1 MREHSAAVDAYPL
14 MDRPDEPREEALKRL
29 DDRLEAFAAGQK
41 RKPMAFGAHDSGAGY
56 RLIGELIGGVLG
68 GLGLGWVVDQLAHTN
83 PWGLIVGTLVGTG
96 AAVFSIAR
104 SAGKMADAQPKGNS
118 VPFDDDEDDSGPA
131 GI

>member
-1 MREHSAAVDAYPL
+1 
-14 MDRPDEPREEALKRL
+14 MDRPNEPREEALKRL
-29 DDRLEAFAAGQK
+29 DDRLDAFTERQK
-41 RKPMAFGAHDSGAGY
+41 RKPLSLGAHDSGAGY

-104 SAGKMADAQPKGNS
+104 SAGKMADAAPKGTS
-118 VPFDDDEDDSGPA
+118 VPDDEDDQDGPGVA